1 MLNHTKVKYSKLS
14 RLLIFNFQVR
24 RMPTL
29 SRKTPIWLPV
39 VVLLVAMASIQSGAS
54 LAKSLFPLVGAPGV
68 TALRL
73 ALGTLILVIVFKP
86 WRLRFTRSQRMPLLV
101 YGLALGAMNYLFYL
115 SIRTVPLGIAV
126 ALEFTGPLAVALFG
140 SRRPVDFLW
149 VALAVLGLWFLLPLG
164 QDVTHVDLLGARTR
178 AGAGVCWAIYIIA
191 GQKAGAEHGPA
202 TVAIGSLIAAIV
214 FVPIGA
220 AAAGEALWH
229 WSVLPVGL
237 GIAILSTA
245 LPYSLEM
252 TALTRLPTRTFGT
265 LMSMEPALAAFT
277 GMIFLGETLTLVQW
291 LALLSIIIASVG
303 STLTLRRETQ
313 IKSLDID

>member
-1 MLNHTKVKYSKLS
+1 
-14 RLLIFNFQVR
+14 
-24 RMPTL
+24 MPTL
-29 SRKTPIWLPV
+29 PRKTPLWLPV
-39 VVLLVAMASIQSGAS
+39 IVLIVAMASIQSGAS
-54 LAKSLFPLVGAPGV
+54 LAKSLFPVVGAPGV

-73 ALGTLILVIVFKP
+73 ALGTLILAVVFKP

-164 QDVTHVDLLGARTR
+164 QDVTHVDPLGA
-178 AGAGVCWAIYIIA
+178 ACALGAGVCWAIYIIA

-202 TVAIGSLIAAIV
+202 TVALGSLIAAIV

-220 AAAGEALWH
+220 VAAGEALWH
-229 WSVLPVGL
+229 WSVLPAGI

>member
-1 MLNHTKVKYSKLS
+1 
-14 RLLIFNFQVR
+14 
-24 RMPTL
+24 MPTL
-29 SRKTPIWLPV
+29 PRKTPLWLPV
-39 VVLLVAMASIQSGAS
+39 IVLIVAMASIQSGAS
-54 LAKSLFPLVGAPGV
+54 LAKSLFPVVGAPGV

-73 ALGTLILVIVFKP
+73 ALGTLILAVVFKP
-86 WRLRFTRSQRMPLLV
+86 WRLRFTRSQRMPLLI

-126 ALEFTGPLAVALFG
+126 ALEFTGPLAVALLG

-164 QDVTHVDLLGARTR
+164 QDVTHVDPLGAVC
-178 AGAGVCWAIYIIA
+178 ALGAGVCWAIYIIA

-202 TVAIGSLIAAIV
+202 TVALGSLIAAIV

-229 WSVLPVGL
+229 WSVLPAGI

-303 STLTLRRETQ
+303 STLTLRRQTQ

>member
-1 MLNHTKVKYSKLS
+1 
-14 RLLIFNFQVR
+14 
-24 RMPTL
+24 MPTL
-29 SRKTPIWLPV
+29 PRKTPLWLPV
-39 VVLLVAMASIQSGAS
+39 IVLIVAMASIQSGAS
-54 LAKSLFPLVGAPGV
+54 LAKSLFPVVGAPGV

-73 ALGTLILVIVFKP
+73 ALGTLILAVVFKP

-126 ALEFTGPLAVALFG
+126 ALEFPGPLAVALFG

-164 QDVTHVDLLGARTR
+164 QDVTHVDPLGA
-178 AGAGVCWAIYIIA
+178 ACALGAGVCWAIYIIA

-202 TVAIGSLIAAIV
+202 TVALGSLIAAIV

-229 WSVLPVGL
+229 WSVLPAGI

-313 IKSLDID
+313 IKSFDID

>member
-1 MLNHTKVKYSKLS
+1 
-14 RLLIFNFQVR
+14 
-24 RMPTL
+24 MPTL
-29 SRKTPIWLPV
+29 PRKTPIWLPV
-39 VVLLVAMASIQSGAS
+39 VVLIVAMASIQSGAS
-54 LAKSLFPLVGAPGV
+54 LAKSLFPVVGAPGV

-73 ALGTLILVIVFKP
+73 ALGTLILALVFKP
-86 WRLRFTRSQRMPLLV
+86 WRLRFTRHQRMPLLV

-164 QDVTHVDLLGARTR
+164 QDVTHVDPLGA
-178 AGAGVCWAIYIIA
+178 ACALGAGVCWAIYIIA

-202 TVAIGSLIAAIV
+202 TVAIGSLIAAVV

-220 AAAGEALWH
+220 VAAGEALWH

>member
-1 MLNHTKVKYSKLS
+1 
-14 RLLIFNFQVR
+14 
-24 RMPTL
+24 MPTL
-29 SRKTPIWLPV
+29 PRKTPIWLPV
-39 VVLLVAMASIQSGAS
+39 VVLIVAMASIQSGAS
-54 LAKSLFPLVGAPGV
+54 LAKSLFPVVGAPGV

-73 ALGTLILVIVFKP
+73 ALGTLILAVVFKP
-86 WRLRFTRSQRMPLLV
+86 WRLRFTCRQRMPLLV

-164 QDVTHVDLLGARTR
+164 QDVTHVDPLGA
-178 AGAGVCWAIYIIA
+178 ACALGAGVCWAIYIIA

-202 TVAIGSLIAAIV
+202 TVAIGSLIAAVV

-220 AAAGEALWH
+220 VAAGEALWH

>member
-1 MLNHTKVKYSKLS
+1 
-14 RLLIFNFQVR
+14 
-24 RMPTL
+24 MPTL
-29 SRKTPIWLPV
+29 PRKTPIWLPV
-39 VVLLVAMASIQSGAS
+39 VVLIVAMASIQSGAS

-73 ALGTLILVIVFKP
+73 ALGTLILAVVFKP

-149 VALAVLGLWFLLPLG
+149 VALAVLGLWFLLPLA
-164 QDVTHVDLLGARTR
+164 QDVTHVDPLGA
-178 AGAGVCWAIYIIA
+178 ACALGAGVCWAIYIIA

-202 TVAIGSLIAAIV
+202 TVAIGSLIAAVV

-220 AAAGEALWH
+220 VAAGEALWH